1 MIIPELDAIEA
12 AIPGLPPTGLEAPK
26 QREIPEK
33 KKEEAAAK
41 EQPEP
46 QPELSEEWQEVK
58 RRSRVRTDSHAR
70 PVDDKSA
77 EPEELDFQFDEA
89 EDVFSSRHTFSNA
102 DEAWWVAVLI
112 FSLPPSD
119 SASQPAI

>member
-102 DEAWWVAVLI
+102 DEAW
-112 FSLPPSD
+112 
-119 SASQPAI
+119 

>member
-1 MIIPELDAIEA
+1 MTRDVLAYVYSLFSNDNLNHRIIIPELDAIEA

-58 RRSRVRTDSHAR
+58 CQYRVVDRFHAGWIEGSLEE
-70 PVDDKSA
+70 SA
-77 EPEELDFQFDEA
+77 VPNF
-89 EDVFSSRHTFSNA
+89 
-102 DEAWWVAVLI
+102 
-112 FSLPPSD
+112 
-119 SASQPAI
+119 